1 MPCLVYNCKCQRERV
16 DKYYKGEI
24 SMNQLEVINEQ
35 VVLEKEFKV
44 YGTFENPL
52 FLAKDVA
59 EWIEHSNPRM
69 MLQKIDEDEKVVNNV
84 YTLGGVQEAWFLT
97 EDGLYEVL
105 MQSRKPIAK
114 QFKKEVKKILK
125 EIRKTGEYSIKPQPK
140 TERELAS
147 ESMYDLIMGNLTT
160 NESRTEALQIVVNHT
175 KTIGKSEVCNDGTIT
190 IPGVK
195 KFVIKHYGDILMQY
209 NTFLSDQF
217 VEFNRFLAYKQYLEG
232 KRFRRKSGV
241 GLEKKAIYQPTPLF
255 HDNFV
260 AQGFAQVRVIDDR
273 GKMEITYTKDI
284 EKYIV
289 SESFK
294 NEFLKYLG
302 IILPQEVKQIA

>member
-1 MPCLVYNCKCQRERV
+1 MH
-16 DKYYKGEI
+16 
-24 SMNQLEVINEQ
+24 MNQVEIINEQ
-35 VVLEKEFKV
+35 EVLGKQFKI

-59 EWIEHSNPRM
+59 EWLGNDTSQLKK
-69 MLQKIDEDEKVVNNV
+69 MLDKVDEEEKVRNNI
-84 YTLGGVQEAWFLT
+84 TTPGGVQNTWFLT

-114 QFKKEVKKILK
+114 AFKKEVKKILK
-125 EIRKTGEYSIKPQPK
+125 EIRKTGEYSINKKDKPK
-140 TERELAS
+140 TQEELAKDS
-147 ESMYDLIMGNLTT
+147 IFGLVYNKIDE
-160 NESRTEALQIVVNHT
+160 TEKRLEAVQHIADYSIAL
-175 KTIGKSEVCNDGTIT
+175 GKSEVCNDGTIT

-195 KFVIKHYGDILMQY
+195 KFVIEHYGDILMEY
-209 NTFLSDQF
+209 NIFLSEQF

-232 KRFRRKSGV
+232 KRFRRKAGV
-241 GLEKKAIYQPTPLF
+241 GLEKKATYQPTPSF

-260 AQGFAQVRVIDDR
+260 TQGFAQVRVIDNR

-294 NEFLKYLG
+294 NEFFKYLG
-302 IILPQEVKQIA
+302 VDFSQEVKQIA

>member
-1 MPCLVYNCKCQRERV
+1 MKNELKLFTNEIF
-16 DKYYKGEI
+16 GEV
-24 SMNQLEVINEQ
+24 QAIN
-35 VVLEKEFKV
+35 
-44 YGTFENPL
+44 
-52 FLAKDVA
+52 
-59 EWIEHSNPRM
+59 I
-69 MLQKIDEDEKVVNNV
+69 DEKVWFVANDVAKLLGYVKPNNAVNAHCQS
-84 YTLGGVQEAWFLT
+84 TLKWGIPHPQSPDKQIEVNIINEYDVIRLIMKSKLPQAQEFEKWVI
-97 EDGLYEVL
+97 EEVIPSVL
-105 MQSRKPIAK
+105 S
-114 QFKKEVKKILK
+114 
-125 EIRKTGEYSIKPQPK
+125 TGEYSIKPQPK

-160 NESRTEALQIVVNHT
+160 NKSRTEALQIVVNHT

-294 NEFLKYLG
+294 IEFLKYLG
-302 IILPQEVKQIA
+302 INLPQEVKQIA